1 MMIPATQLAPN
12 PHEEVTTALWEL
24 VKTLNSST
32 LEDEIANSEIVDINE
47 REGLVV
53 LAVNDMLYTIHVK
66 RVDDGAEL
74 ITLSPRQQEIVR
86 LALQG
91 LPNKTIAYQLKI
103 SQATVNTY
111 MRRIYLK
118 LNVNTRAEMAAKRS

>member
-1 MMIPATQLAPN
+1 
-12 PHEEVTTALWEL
+12 LWEL
-24 VKTLNSST
+24 VKTLNSSA
-32 LEDEIANSEIVDINE
+32 LEDEIANSEIIDINE
-47 REGLVV
+47 REGLLV
-53 LAVNDMLYTIHVK
+53 LAVNDMLYTIHVE

-118 LNVNTRAEMAAKRS
+118 LNVNTRAEMAAKLIRRQML